1 MSSSSNRQKPAM
13 AQHARAADPGKRKRS
28 LGVTLIEAMAAMG
41 VMAGA
46 TVGLVTLIDEAMDN
60 TRAHATAQHMS
71 AIGQSANIYV
81 RDNFASIA
89 AIATPTHAALVR
101 VSDMVTTGHLSANFS
116 PINPRGQSVC
126 IAVLEPEPN
135 RLLGLVVAQGGE
147 TIDDVTLGHIA
158 ATIGGSGGAVYAAT
172 PSEIRGAMGGW
183 SLPLSTF
190 SVTNHLSQACNGA
203 AGTAVPQVG
212 RPVKALWFVDGAA
225 NAALMRDAIPGN
237 PAMNTMNT
245 PILMGTGT
253 VATLGNTCP
262 TPGAVARTSDGL
274 ALSCFG
280 GVWQSSDTCRGIAA
294 GTDLNGLT
302 IPAGTQSCVNG
313 HELGNAPTPDWFFVE
328 IIRHVNTANFYVMQR
343 ATGMTGAASGRVWTR
358 NQRNGVWDAAWRAV
372 GVDHLGNLTVPG
384 TATIERL
391 AGTLEVTRVVTAN
404 TACWPNGSLA
414 RDTAGALLSCQGG
427 TWRSA
432 TGGGGQWGYVEFATP
447 FSGSISRTNTSNNLW
462 HVTASTPSPTNC
474 DIIASVN
481 GNLFARSR
489 DETHH
494 WRHAC
499 SVSFAIPPNVTWNMW
514 SQTRSVLHI
523 VGEGGAPPP
532 GCPIVN
538 SSSCGAYGSAP
549 LNGVCTQGAWDSR
562 MVSGGVWT
570 TCTMPPPPPPK
581 DPGGGG
587 N

>member
-13 AQHARAADPGKRKRS
+13 AQHARAAPHGKRKRS
-28 LGVTLIEAMAAMG
+28 LGVTLIEAIAAIG
-41 VMAGA
+41 VMSAA
-46 TVGLVTLIDEAMDN
+46 TVGLVALVDGAMDN

-71 AIGQSANIYV
+71 AIGQSASIYV

-253 VATLGNTCP
+253 VATLGDTCP

-280 GVWQSSDTCRGIAA
+280 VVWQSSDTCRGINA

-313 HELGNAPTPDWFFVE
+313 HGLGNAPTADWFFVE
-328 IIRHVNTANFYVMQR
+328 IIRHVNTLNHYATQR

-358 NQRNGVWDAAWRAV
+358 SQHGGAWTAWRAV

-447 FSGSISRTNTSNNLW
+447 FLRSIWRTNTSNDLW
-462 HVTASTPSPTNC
+462 YIVASTTHSYHC
-474 DIIASVN
+474 HILAYVN
-481 GNLFARSR
+481 GNRKAEQMGTAPHFPDTSR
-489 DETHH
+489 
-494 WRHAC
+494 C
-499 SVSFAIPPNVTWNMW
+499 SISIALPPGVTVEIR
-514 SQTRSVLHI
+514 TRQWAVLNI
-523 VGEGGAPPP
+523 VGQGGAPPP

-570 TCTMPPPPPPK
+570 TCTMPPPPPVW
-581 DPGGGG
+581 GGKT
-587 N
+587 